1 MASPN
6 PEVDS
11 SSMFM
16 QKGDGNRNSSP
27 LRSEPSSRRNS
38 TVKTSVPAE
47 TITVKDFFDFMKTAY
62 QVYEHLEG
70 DEDEGS
76 KIDWEELTKLTV
88 INHVIEQQERDL
100 LYQTT
105 YADPKPVIS
114 KSDTIVEK
122 KNSEERVDKRFSCS
136 ELEGKGA
143 RQRPLPPEARVE
155 MLGVWTEA
163 NLNCKLNDVVNEGI
177 LDSILPYLVGY
188 KKPAKTTSVYAPI
201 IKKTT
206 SGTVVEV
213 KKPSSFGGFVDE
225 KESRDRLGRR
235 KSSVTAAQE
244 RVNQKQDGDVEIHVC
259 DEVKGLKKDFRCP
272 QKLLVSKMGYFAD
285 VTAGQRLEDMDISV
299 HCDIQIFDWLMRWVK
314 KDTIL
319 VADWPLL
326 DPHNVVPILVSA
338 SFLQME
344 PLLHDCLIYC
354 HAHMNDIVKTSTN
367 LACLSDALLTRLAAM
382 YTNAEL
388 EAIRDRKDK
397 IQSRLYCK
405 MILSLAEPVP
415 ETLRGHFSTLA
426 TLFKCSKCNKLLGRH
441 IAEEVP
447 CQPASMR
454 IDRRGNVVSTHTKDQ
469 SWSLNEY
476 ITWLYGELR
485 SWRRVYWRL
494 WADCHFL
501 KCQLCESYF
510 PAYQM
515 EWCSHHEQPPHMF
528 ALEGRPSL
536 PAGRYPCCGE
546 RAYRFE
552 TVTRNT
558 GCQFRE
564 HVPDERLAT
573 DSSMMEIYNKFRD
586 IIAMRPP
593 QLMFPERLTRLV
605 GREPGEDSNGRL
617 QCKEVFWWEG
627 IQLVPPRP
635 PLGLLGK
642 LYTSNNK
649 FNPSARPGSPA
660 LGTAQ
665 VSAQSLAGNC
675 STGSVVTPERE
686 REPKPPPKPPVK
698 EPREELP
705 KTKKGAPGGGDSAGE
720 SGGEQSSSSDDS
732 EQSSASARSDEESA
746 PRRPQLRAARRHSH
760 SHPATKRTRVVGRQ
774 WISCL
779 SARSNQDGQRR
790 FEERAARQMRA
801 ALARNAQIQQS
812 KAKTP
817 PGGVYARLE
826 AEWRERHGQRSR
838 NTLSARVRPHQ
849 PANKFK

>member
-1 MASPN
+1 MN
-6 PEVDS
+6 QRPESD
-11 SSMFM
+11 SMFM
-16 QKGDGNRNSSP
+16 QKGDGPRNRSP
-27 LRSEPSSRRNS
+27 SRSEPSSRRNS
-38 TVKTSVPAE
+38 TKNNEAAE

-70 DEDEGS
+70 DDDEGT

-100 LYQTT
+100 LYQTV
-105 YADPKPVIS
+105 YAEAKPSIS
-114 KSDTIVEK
+114 KSDCAIEP
-122 KNSEERVDKRFSCS
+122 KNSENRLEKRYSCS
-136 ELEGKGA
+136 ELEG
-143 RQRPLPPEARVE
+143 RRRSLPPEARVE
-155 MLGVWTEA
+155 MLGIWTEA

-188 KKPAKTTSVYAPI
+188 KKPSKTTSVYTPI
-201 IKKTT
+201 IKKVT
-206 SGTVVEV
+206 SGTTVDV
-213 KKPSSFGGFVDE
+213 KKPASFGGFVDE

-235 KSSVTAAQE
+235 KSSVTMAQE
-244 RVNQKQDGDVEIHVC
+244 R
-259 DEVKGLKKDFRCP
+259 LKKDFRCP
-272 QKLLVSKMGYFAD
+272 QKLLISKMGYFAD

-314 KDTIL
+314 RDSIL

-415 ETLRGHFSTLA
+415 ETLRGHYSTLA

-441 IAEEVP
+441 IAEQVP

-454 IDRRGNVVSTHTKDQ
+454 IDRRGNVVSSHSKDQ
-469 SWSLNEY
+469 SWSLNDY

-501 KCQLCESYF
+501 RCQLCDSFF

-552 TVTRNT
+552 TITRNT
-558 GCQFRE
+558 
-564 HVPDERLAT
+564 
-573 DSSMMEIYNKFRD
+573 
-586 IIAMRPP
+586 
-593 QLMFPERLTRLV
+593 
-605 GREPGEDSNGRL
+605 
-617 QCKEVFWWEG
+617 
-627 IQLVPPRP
+627 
-635 PLGLLGK
+635 
-642 LYTSNNK
+642 
-649 FNPSARPGSPA
+649 
-660 LGTAQ
+660 
-665 VSAQSLAGNC
+665 
-675 STGSVVTPERE
+675 
-686 REPKPPPKPPVK
+686 
-698 EPREELP
+698 
-705 KTKKGAPGGGDSAGE
+705 
-720 SGGEQSSSSDDS
+720 
-732 EQSSASARSDEESA
+732 
-746 PRRPQLRAARRHSH
+746 
-760 SHPATKRTRVVGRQ
+760 
-774 WISCL
+774 
-779 SARSNQDGQRR
+779 
-790 FEERAARQMRA
+790 
-801 ALARNAQIQQS
+801 
-812 KAKTP
+812 
-817 PGGVYARLE
+817 
-826 AEWRERHGQRSR
+826 
-838 NTLSARVRPHQ
+838 
-849 PANKFK
+849 

>member
-1 MASPN
+1 MSSPN
-6 PEVDS
+6 SETDS
-11 SSMFM
+11 TSMFM
-16 QKGDGNRNSSP
+16 QKGDGKKTKSP
-27 LRSEPSSRRNS
+27 TRSESSSRRNS
-38 TVKTSVPAE
+38 MVKIVPAE
-47 TITVKDFFDFMKTAY
+47 VITVKDFFDFMKTAY

-76 KIDWEELTKLTV
+76 KINWEELTKLTV

-100 LYQTT
+100 LYQT
-105 YADPKPVIS
+105 AFAEPKPIVS
-114 KSDTIVEK
+114 KSDTAIEK
-122 KNSEERVDKRFSCS
+122 KNSTDRIEKRFSCS
-136 ELEGKGA
+136 ELEGKG
-143 RQRPLPPEARVE
+143 RRRSLPPEARVE

-163 NLNCKLNDVVNEGI
+163 NLNCKLNDVINEGI

-188 KKPAKTTSVYAPI
+188 KKSSKTTSVYAPI
-201 IKKTT
+201 IKKAPSNST
-206 SGTVVEV
+206 SDL
-213 KKPSSFGGFVDE
+213 KKPASFGGFVNE

-235 KSSVTAAQE
+235 KSSVVAAQE
-244 RVNQKQDGDVEIHVC
+244 RNNQKQDGEVEIHVC

-314 KDTIL
+314 RDSIL

-397 IQSRLYCK
+397 VQSRLYCK
-405 MILSLAEPVP
+405 MIMSLAEPVP
-415 ETLRGHFSTLA
+415 ETLRGHYATLA

-441 IAEEVP
+441 IAEQVP

-454 IDRRGNVVSTHTKDQ
+454 IDRRGNVISTHSKDQ

-501 KCQLCESYF
+501 RCQLCDSYF

-515 EWCSHHEQPPHMF
+515 EWCSHHEQSAHMF
-528 ALEGRPSL
+528 AVEGRPPL

-552 TVTRNT
+552 TITRNT

-573 DSSMMEIYNKFRD
+573 DAAVMEVYNKFRD

-605 GREPGEDSNGRL
+605 PRELGEDSGGRL

-627 IQLVPPRP
+627 IQLVPPRQH
-635 PLGLLGK
+635 LGLLGK
-642 LYTSNNK
+642 MYTSNNK
-649 FNPSARPGSPA
+649 FNPCARPGSPT
-660 LGTAQ
+660 LGGVR
-665 VSAQSLAGNC
+665 VSTQSLAGNC
-675 STGSVVTPERE
+675 PGGTSQSPDRE
-686 REPKPPPKPPVK
+686 TKSKPQLREAK
-698 EPREELP
+698 EEPLQP
-705 KTKKGAPGGGDSAGE
+705 KKGIQVSGVLPAGGDATDD
-720 SGGEQSSSSDDS
+720 GGEQTSSDES
-732 EQSSASARSDEESA
+732 EQSSASARSEEDA
-746 PRRPQLRAARRHSH
+746 PPKRTPRLPRPRSNPPIKRGRAA
-760 SHPATKRTRVVGRQ
+760 GRQ
-774 WISCL
+774 WAAAL
-779 SARSNQDGQRR
+779 SARSNQDAQRR
-790 FEERAARQMRA
+790 YEERAARAMRA
-801 ALARNAQIQQS
+801 ALGRRAAPPPAPRR
-812 KAKTP
+812 TP
-817 PGGVYARLE
+817 AGGVYVKLE
-826 AEWRERHGQRSR
+826 TEWRERHGQRTRS
-838 NTLSARVRPHQ
+838 TASARPRQ

>member
-1 MASPN
+1 MASPS
-6 PEVDS
+6 PEGDAT
-11 SSMFM
+11 SMFM
-16 QKGDGNRNSSP
+16 ARRERQGSP
-27 LRSEPSSRRNS
+27 LLSDENTRR
-38 TVKTSVPAE
+38 KTKEQPVE
-47 TITVKDFFDFMKTAY
+47 IITVKDFFDFMKTAY

-70 DEDEGS
+70 DEDEGA

-100 LYQTT
+100 LYQTA
-105 YADPKPVIS
+105 YAEPKPITS
-114 KSDTIVEK
+114 KSDTTLEK
-122 KNSEERVDKRFSCS
+122 KKTESKSIEKRMSCS
-136 ELEGKGA
+136 EIEQGGSRRKSFIS
-143 RQRPLPPEARVE
+143 EAKVE

-163 NLNCKLNDVVNEGI
+163 NLNCKLNDVINEGI

-188 KKPAKTTSVYAPI
+188 KKPTKTTSSYTPI
-201 IKKTT
+201 IKKPLSST
-206 SGTVVEV
+206 STEV
-213 KKPSSFGGFVDE
+213 KKPASFGNFVCE

-235 KSSVTAAQE
+235 KSSIIALQE
-244 RVNQKQDGDVEIHVC
+244 KLNQKQEGDVEIHVC

-314 KDTIL
+314 RDSIL

-354 HAHMNDIVKTSTN
+354 HAHMSEIVKTSTN

-415 ETLRGHFSTLA
+415 ETLRGHYATLA
-426 TLFKCSKCNKLLGRH
+426 TLFKCSKCCKLLGRH
-441 IAEEVP
+441 IAEQVP
-447 CQPASMR
+447 CQPVNMR
-454 IDRRGNVVSTHTKDQ
+454 VDRRGNVISSHTKDP

-501 KCQLCESYF
+501 RCQLCDSHF
-510 PAYQM
+510 PNYQM
-515 EWCSHHEQPPHMF
+515 EWCSHHEQGPHMF
-528 ALEGRPSL
+528 SVENRPAL

-552 TVTRNT
+552 TLTRNT

-564 HVPDERLAT
+564 HVPDERLPT
-573 DSSMMEIYNKFRD
+573 DAAVMEIYSQFREM
-586 IIAMRPP
+586 IAMRPP

-605 GREPGEDSNGRL
+605 PRETTEDSAGRL

-627 IQLVPPRP
+627 IQLAPPRP
-635 PLGLLGK
+635 SLGLLGK
-642 LYTSNNK
+642 LYTSDTK

-660 LGTAQ
+660 LAARASSSS
-665 VSAQSLAGNC
+665 VAAPA
-675 STGSVVTPERE
+675 VVTDKKR
-686 REPKPPPKPPVK
+686 PK
-698 EPREELP
+698 EDSPR
-705 KTKKGAPGGGDSAGE
+705 KKGTPGSGDSPGCEE
-720 SGGEQSSSSDDS
+720 SSSSSDES
-732 EQSSASARSDEESA
+732 EQSSGRSDEDA
-746 PRRPQLRAARRHSH
+746 PRSPRKRQPPPRVSR
-760 SHPATKRTRVVGRQ
+760 RTRVIGRQ
-774 WISCL
+774 WVTSL

-790 FEERAARQMRA
+790 FEERAGRQMRTV
-801 ALARNAQIQQS
+801 LTRRGNTMPGKQ
-812 KAKTP
+812 KAP

-826 AEWRERHGQRSR
+826 AEWRERHGARAR
-838 NTLSARVRPHQ
+838 AATSARVRLP
-849 PANKFK
+849 PRYK